1 MVTQSQLLSTV
12 DTLLSGLKKGKHLQ
26 KEVEVTELEAL
37 ERRVFKASSNAIY
50 DDEVNGV
57 FYYRQLVKQAEN
69 TLTLLDR
76 LSRKLVVLSKFLLE
90 VAENFMASGK
100 LSIKWWQYP
109 KVISMLLSF
118 LREIVAA

>member
-12 DTLLSGLKKGKHLQ
+12 DTLLSGLKKGKHLP

-90 VAENFMASGK
+90 VAENFMTSGK

-118 LREIVAA
+118 LKEIVAA